1 MSWYADQLVPR
12 IVNLVCATPGMSRWR
27 RMVVDGLTGSVVEIG
42 FGSGL
47 NVPFYPSAVQ
57 RVYAVEPR
65 DAAWRLAQR
74 AVAASPITITRVGLD
89 GQRLPLEDESC
100 DSALC
105 TFTLCTVADDALAA
119 RELWRVLKPGAT
131 LHVLEH
137 GVAPDERV
145 ATWQRRLDPLERAL
159 ADGCHLTRDA
169 ASVLESAGFAVS
181 VLERRYGSG
190 PKPWSYFTAALAT
203 KPLD

>member
-1 MSWYADQLVPR
+1 MSFYTDQLVPR
-12 IVNLVCATPGMSRWR
+12 LVNLVCSTRGVSRWR
-27 RMVVDGLTGSVVEIG
+27 RLVVEGLTGSVVEIG

-47 NVPFYPSAVQ
+47 NVPFYPSAVE

-65 DAAWRLAQR
+65 DVSWRLAQR
-74 AVAASPITITRVGLD
+74 AIAASPITITRAGLD
-89 GQRLPLEDESC
+89 GQHLPLEDASC

-119 RELWRVLKPGAT
+119 RELFRVLKPGAS

-137 GVAPDERV
+137 GIAPDQRV
-145 ATWQRRLDPLERAL
+145 AAWQRRLDPLEHVL

-169 ASVLESAGFAVS
+169 TAVLEAAGFAVTR
-181 VLERRYGSG
+181 LEQRYESG

>member
-1 MSWYADQLVPR
+1 MSWYAERVVPHV
-12 IVNLVCATPGMSRWR
+12 VNLVCSTRGVSRWR
-27 RMVVDGLTGSVVEIG
+27 RLAVEGLHGTVVEIG

-47 NVPFYPSAVQ
+47 NVPFYPSAVT

-74 AVAASPITITRVGLD
+74 AIGASPIAVTRVGLD
-89 GQRLPLEDESC
+89 GQHLPLADASC
-100 DSALC
+100 DAALS
-105 TFTLCTVADDALAA
+105 TFTLCTVPDDALVA

-137 GVAPDERV
+137 GLAPDERV
-145 ATWQRRLDPLERAL
+145 ATWQRRLDPLERL
-159 ADGCHLTRDA
+159 VADGCHLSRDPVA
-169 ASVLESAGFAVS
+169 VLERAGFAVTT
-181 VLERRYGSG
+181 LAQRYESG
-190 PKPWSYFTAALAT
+190 PKPWSYFTVALAE

>member
-1 MSWYADQLVPR
+1 MSWYAERVVPHV
-12 IVNLVCATPGMSRWR
+12 VNLVCSTRGVSRWR
-27 RMVVDGLTGSVVEIG
+27 RLAVEGLHGTVVEIG

-47 NVPFYPSAVQ
+47 NVPFYPSAVT

-74 AVAASPITITRVGLD
+74 AIGASPIAVTRVGLD
-89 GQRLPLEDESC
+89 GQHLPLADASC
-100 DSALC
+100 DAALS
-105 TFTLCTVADDALAA
+105 TFTLCTVPDDALVA

-137 GVAPDERV
+137 GLAPDERV
-145 ATWQRRLDPLERAL
+145 ATWQRRLDPLERL
-159 ADGCHLTRDA
+159 VADGCHLSRDPVT
-169 ASVLESAGFAVS
+169 VLEGAGFTVTTIAQ
-181 VLERRYGSG
+181 RYESG
-190 PKPWSYFTAALAT
+190 PKPWSYFTVALAE